1 MSASF
6 RIIGSAV
13 PESPVVLS
21 VPHAGR
27 AYPPAIG
34 AALRTSPS
42 SLSALEDRY
51 VDHVVLGA
59 RQHETLLLQ
68 DAPRAWIDL
77 NRAEHERDPLLD
89 DGARRTNLSAKVR
102 AGLGLVPR
110 RTGATGDIWR
120 RRLRANEV
128 EARIASD
135 HRPYHQALGE
145 VLARARDRFGIA
157 ILLDL
162 HSMPPLPGGRTRMV
176 VGDRF
181 GLAAATR
188 FVGRVEA
195 EIEAHGLA
203 HALNSPYAGGH
214 ILERHARP
222 RDHIHGLQLEIDR
235 SLYLDQRLDMVGK
248 GLARTTALVR
258 AIIRALSEEASGHTT
273 IVAQAAE

>member
-13 PESPVVLS
+13 PETPVVLS

-27 AYPPAIG
+27 LYPPAIG
-34 AALRTSPS
+34 AALRAPPAR
-42 SLSALEDRY
+42 LSALEDRY
-51 VDHVVLGA
+51 VDHVALGA
-59 RQHETLLLQ
+59 RRHETLLLQ

-102 AGLGLVPR
+102 AGLGIVPR

-120 RRLRANEV
+120 RRLRAEEV

-135 HRPYHQALGE
+135 YRPYHQALGE

-157 ILLDL
+157 VLLDL
-162 HSMPPLPGGRTRMV
+162 HSMPPLPSGRTRMV

-181 GLAAATR
+181 GQAAASR
-188 FVGRVEA
+188 FVERVQA
-195 EIEAHGLA
+195 EIEAHGLI

-222 RDHIHGLQLEIDR
+222 TEGVHAVQLEIDR
-235 SLYLDQRLDMVGK
+235 SLYLDGRLDMVGA
-248 GLARTTALVR
+248 GLARTTTLVR
-258 AIIRALSEEASGHTT
+258 AIIDGLSEEAIGDANA
-273 IVAQAAE
+273 VAQAAE